1 MLIYILDL
9 FYCVEVT
16 CASYSELASENPVI
30 YGINFTGNVSFK
42 NNIADGNFISSIIIY
57 LNNWMEGHLMH
68 IETLTIYSINH
79 DLAMNFN
86 DLIFE
91 NNTVSEG
98 LQK

>member
-1 MLIYILDL
+1 
-9 FYCVEVT
+9 
-16 CASYSELASENPVI
+16 
-30 YGINFTGNVSFK
+30 
-42 NNIADGNFISSIIIY
+42 
-57 LNNWMEGHLMH
+57 MEGHLMH